1 MGAAVAVRH
10 AGLFG
15 GVNAVVAVSGPS
27 RWFYQGTTRMRL
39 LTFGVT
45 RPAGRLLL
53 RLTRNVRVLDRP
65 WDPVPLD
72 PTELAGAVAPA
83 GLLVVHGD
91 ADPYFPV
98 EHARRI
104 HEAAQD
110 PRELWIEPGMGHAE
124 QAVAVRPDL
133 VDRLAS
139 WLSLYLAAT
148 L

>member
-1 MGAAVAVRH
+1 MGP
-10 AGLFG
+10 G
-15 GVNAVVAVSGPS
+15 
-27 RWFYQGTTRMRL
+27 
-39 LTFGVT
+39 
-45 RPAGRLLL
+45 
-53 RLTRNVRVLDRP
+53 
-65 WDPVPLD
+65 PLD

-124 QAVAVRPDL
+124 RAVAVRPISS
-133 VDRLAS
+133 DRLAS